1 MLVVRVGS
9 ACWWTHS
16 GSFSPALI
24 ARLVIRTREEP
35 TVSAVM
41 IRIDRRGA
49 IVVWDVLW
57 DVLPQ
62 RLKCLLGANRLG
74 RFLPGANRPKRF
86 LFAAVA
92 QSEG

>member
-1 MLVVRVGS
+1 
-9 ACWWTHS
+9 
-16 GSFSPALI
+16 
-24 ARLVIRTREEP
+24 
-35 TVSAVM
+35 M

-62 RLKCLLGANRLG
+62 RLKCLLGANRPK
-74 RFLPGANRPKRF
+74 RFLLGANRLGRF
-86 LFAAVA
+86 LFAAVV